1 MKLKFIVIII
11 VVGLITSCESE
22 HTITPDLIERDKM
35 VEVISEIEL
44 TQALIKLKFSN
55 KDTIN
60 SQELYDQIYEKFKI
74 SEEEFNNS
82 LAFYCK
88 TPKQAESLYLEAIE
102 VLTAKQVQNQ

>member
-22 HTITPDLIERDKM
+22 HAITPDLIERDKM

-44 TQALIKLKFSN
+44 TQALIKLKF

-60 SQELYDQIYEKFKI
+60 SQELYDQIYEQFKI

-82 LAFYCK
+82 LEFYCQ
-88 TPKQAESLYLEAIE
+88 TPKQAEGLYLEAIE
-102 VLTAKQVQNQ
+102 VLTAKQVQK

>member
-1 MKLKFIVIII
+1 MKVKFFYIVI
-11 VVGLITSCESE
+11 VFGWITSCELE
-22 HTITPDLIERDKM
+22 QETVPNIIERDKM

-60 SQELYDQIYEKFKI
+60 SQALYHQVYEAFNI

-82 LAFYCK
+82 LVFYCK
-88 TPKQAESLYLEAIE
+88 TPKEAEGIYTEAIA
-102 VLTAKQVQNQ
+102 LLSAKQPQKK